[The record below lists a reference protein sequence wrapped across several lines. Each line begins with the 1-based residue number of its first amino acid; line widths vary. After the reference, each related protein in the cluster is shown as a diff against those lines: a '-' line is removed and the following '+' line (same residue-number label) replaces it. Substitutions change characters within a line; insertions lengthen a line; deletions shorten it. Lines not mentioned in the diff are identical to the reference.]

1 MAKYFAITVC
11 LIFLVFSVNSVV
23 HEERKEDP
31 SEEII
36 KHEDA
41 EEGISFPTFKE
52 SLVCPKPGTDNN
64 KVTKVSGDPPHMS
77 SKVQVTCN
85 AGKHF
90 TGRESNKTM
99 VTVQCQPLPHPCMCM
114 AAWTTIDDF
123 QLMYDFNCTSDI
135 EDTKDN
141 EKTSKPTQDD
151 LPIYP
156 SQDRNKDDPQCP
168 DPTPIRG
175 SMKILHGHP
184 FSYGCNVLL
193 TCDPGLVFED
203 GKSVWNLTCLGLSV
217 LPPKCV
223 WVPMHDGRPT
233 CKEPQLTELEK
244 QETTQTDKADVVQI
258 LENQETDE
266 DKQTIVSRDV
276 NDDLQCPDPTP
287 IRGTMKILHGHPY
300 SFGCNV
306 LLTCDPGL
314 VFADGKSVWNLT
326 CLAVPVTPP
335 ELVWVPVNLGKPIC
349 REPTE
354 TDPPL
359 TEEEIEVHEEE
370 TNSEPKHIT
379 DKLKNE
385 IADVY
390 EKKEN
395 LDNLEIDTYGP
406 EEDLDGTFH
415 ENYVEN
421 NIEANI
427 DDMSNKK
434 NEIIVPSKWE
444 ENEEFTNKVSGSEG
458 NPDYIE
464 IYDDVINHSNNEQI
478 EYEDNFNANMESD
491 SLQGNN
497 EEETVSEIEEIT
509 PSEQTVESSEMD
521 GSDLENETEEDFS
534 EPETSAEEDTYKIF
548 PEIEE
553 NTIEVNFKNYEA
565 GESSDEETEMSEMNE
580 EVDILEDTEEENK
593 EHDEEEIE
601 EEYES
606 ENEVEQIKEE
616 VEEANTE
623 DIEAEMG
630 EEYTTE
636 NEMEEMGEEEETEYK
651 EEEIQDGEEH
661 ENKEL
666 EETEEE
672 EEEDTENK
680 EEEIQ
685 DGEEHENKELEE
697 TEEDEYN
704 KENETENEDEQENN
718 KEESDED
725 ETEEENI
732 ELENNEENEQD
743 APNEEEMESFDEVHP
758 LQPPSIKEPSIIYA
772 AIKESSLFDKEENEE
787 ETENTNNDNLI
798 YEEVEPP
805 GSLIDIQL
813 GPVEASKEQ
822 IQTNEN
828 DCSLPAETGPCR
840 AYFRRF
846 FFNSES
852 GECEVFVYGGCQ
864 GNGNNFKTLNDCEN
878 TCVRKTVT
886 L

>member
-41 EEGISFPTFKE
+41 EEGISFPTFKDHAETSGLRRRFLE

-156 SQDRNKDDPQCP
+156 SQDRNKDELQCP
-168 DPTPIRG
+168 DPSPIRG
-175 SMKILHGHP
+175 TVKVISGKP
-184 FSYGCNVLL
+184 FTDGCKVSLR
-193 TCDPGLVFED
+193 CDPGLVFND
-203 GKSVWNLTCLGLSV
+203 GKTVWNLTCV
-217 LPPKCV
+217 PVAHIPPALV
-223 WVPMHDGRPT
+223 WIPQYNGTPT

-276 NDDLQCPDPTP
+276 N
-287 IRGTMKILHGHPY
+287 
-300 SFGCNV
+300 
-306 LLTCDPGL
+306 
-314 VFADGKSVWNLT
+314 
-326 CLAVPVTPP
+326 
-335 ELVWVPVNLGKPIC
+335 
-349 REPTE
+349 EPTE